1 LTQGG
6 WLLSAHS
13 IVEIGDSITLE
24 YLPTDIAT
32 GTSPP
37 LATSLDID
45 DDKVYY
51 LVIKQESLPQPE
63 IYLLDRLTISMGR
76 DVDNDIVLQE
86 PEVSRHHMRM
96 VLTEE
101 GYAIE
106 DLNTMNG
113 TFVNDRRLAQ
123 QRVLR
128 MSDRVRV
135 GTRVQMWYTD
145 NPDRLIEN
153 LRAGILDQEVDE
165 TLDTKTGHDSEV
177 ETTEMDETRSST
189 IDTGHGLEP
198 NALVNSVFMA
208 YAPEEWNLI
217 IGKLYIYL
225 EDNGVTIWAP
235 QYLQPDTENW
245 NGAIEQAQLE
255 SPCLLAIVSEKSL
268 ELSHVQRAIR
278 HFVTRDKP
286 IILVQL
292 GKIKRMPM
300 MIENLPMLRF
310 DTGDPIRSF
319 SKILEE
325 IRKLNLNDYE

>member
-1 LTQGG
+1 
-6 WLLSAHS
+6 
-13 IVEIGDSITLE
+13 
-24 YLPTDIAT
+24 
-32 GTSPP
+32 
-37 LATSLDID
+37 
-45 DDKVYY
+45 
-51 LVIKQESLPQPE
+51 
-63 IYLLDRLTISMGR
+63 
-76 DVDNDIVLQE
+76 
-86 PEVSRHHMRM
+86 
-96 VLTEE
+96 
-101 GYAIE
+101 
-106 DLNTMNG
+106 
-113 TFVNDRRLAQ
+113 
-123 QRVLR
+123 
-128 MSDRVRV
+128 
-135 GTRVQMWYTD
+135 
-145 NPDRLIEN
+145 
-153 LRAGILDQEVDE
+153 
-165 TLDTKTGHDSEV
+165 
-177 ETTEMDETRSST
+177 
-189 IDTGHGLEP
+189 
-198 NALVNSVFMA
+198 MA

-225 EDNGVTIWAP
+225 EDNGVAIWAP